1 MKFSF
6 SWLKD
11 YLDTDLSA
19 DEVGDVLTDTGLE
32 VESLIDPRKP
42 LGQLSVGEILRVEK
56 HPNAD
61 KLKVCEVNSSI
72 GILNIVCGAPN
83 VKRGMKVVVAKPG
96 DFIPGLN
103 VNLKASKIRD
113 VKSEGMMC
121 SERELE
127 ISDEHEGII
136 ELPSETEVGTLFSD
150 LVGDE
155 KTVFEIAITPNRPD
169 ALGIYG
175 IARDL
180 SASGV
185 GNLRIVE
192 TPNIEGSFKTHL
204 TIDLESE
211 VSSKECPFFLGR
223 HFRGV
228 ENGESPDWLKKR
240 LIGIGL
246 NPISALV
253 DITNYLTFD
262 RGRPLHVFDADKL
275 SGGLTVRKS
284 VKGETFHALDDK
296 IYELT
301 EGMIVITDE
310 KEIVSLGGI
319 IGGMKSA
326 VSDKTKNV
334 LLEAAYFDPISIAS
348 TGRKLQINSDARY
361 RFERGVDPS
370 FTLPGSHVATKMIL
384 DLCGGQVSDTIIAGS
399 EPPFKRKIIFNPKKV
414 NQLIGIEVNNKRQIE
429 ILNSLGFLVK
439 TVGPNFEII
448 VPSWRPDIYGE
459 VDIIEE
465 VARINSLANLP
476 SIPMARKE
484 GVSKPLLTDTQS
496 RQNLARRVCA
506 SLGYIECLSYS
517 FIDKKSVEQFSN
529 NSSNEITLINPI
541 SSEMTHMRQ
550 SLIPGLLKIVEKN
563 HAKGM
568 KNLAIFEQG
577 YCFESNQVGDE
588 TYQISAVLLGS
599 KTSVNL
605 YKEIRSFDI
614 FDIKRDLF
622 KLLSYLN
629 LKVDNIKLERDTP
642 KFLHPKRSAKMLL
655 GSKLVAI
662 FGEVNPLIAK
672 NYPNRERIN
681 CFTLYLDNIP
691 FPKKRKITRDALIL
705 NNLQPIERD
714 FSFLIDEKTE
724 YGAIKRAIISLKNP
738 LIDKINIVD
747 VFQGEMEREE
757 RKKSLSIRVKFQPL
771 EKTLNDAE
779 IEKMCA
785 HIISEVGEKVNG
797 ILKS

>member
-11 YLDTDLSA
+11 YLETDFSA

-32 VESLIDPRKP
+32 VESLVDPRKS
-42 LGQLSVGEILRVEK
+42 LGQLSVGEILKVEK

-61 KLKVCEVNSSI
+61 KLKVCEVKSSI

-83 VKRGMKVVVAKPG
+83 VKSGMKVVVAKPG

-180 SASGV
+180 AASGIGKLLV
-185 GNLRIVE
+185 CE

-211 VSSKECPFFLGR
+211 VSSKECPFFVGR

-228 ENGESPDWLKKR
+228 ENGESPHWLKKR
-240 LIGIGL
+240 LISIGL

-301 EGMIVITDE
+301 EGMTVITDE

-399 EPPFKRKIIFNPKKV
+399 EPPFKREIIFNPKKV
-414 NQLIGIEVNNKRQIE
+414 NQLIGIEVDNQRQIE
-429 ILNSLGFLVK
+429 ILKSLGFSVK
-439 TVGPNFEII
+439 TVGRNFEII
-448 VPSWRPDIYGE
+448 VPAWRPDIYGE

-476 SIPMARKE
+476 SIPIARKE
-484 GVSKPLLTDTQS
+484 GVLKPLLTDTQS

-529 NSSNEITLINPI
+529 NTSNEITLINPI

-550 SLIPGLLKIVEKN
+550 SLLPGLLKIVEKN

-599 KTSVNL
+599 KSNFNL
-605 YKEIRSFDI
+605 YKEIRPFDI

-629 LKVDNIKLERDTP
+629 LKVDNLKLERDTP
-642 KFLHPKRSAKMLL
+642 EFLHPKRSAKVLL
-655 GSKLVAI
+655 GNKLVAI

-672 NYPNRERIN
+672 NYSIRERIN

-691 FPKKRKITRDALIL
+691 FPKKKKITRDALIF

-724 YGAIKRAIISLKNP
+724 YGAIKRAIVSLKNP

-785 HIISEVGEKVNG
+785 NIISEVGEKVSG
-797 ILKS
+797 MLKS

>member
-11 YLDTDLSA
+11 YLETDLSA

-32 VESLIDPRKP
+32 VESLVDPRKP
-42 LGQLSVGEILRVEK
+42 LGQLSVGEILKVEK

-61 KLKVCEVNSSI
+61 KLKVCVVNSSI

-83 VKRGMKVVVAKPG
+83 VKSGMKVVVAKPG

-185 GNLRIVE
+185 GKLRIGE
-192 TPNIEGSFKTHL
+192 APNIEGSFKTHL

-211 VSSKECPFFLGR
+211 VSSKECPFFVGR

-228 ENGESPDWLKKR
+228 ENGESPHWLKTR
-240 LIGIGL
+240 LISIGL
-246 NPISALV
+246 NPISKLV

-296 IYELT
+296 IYELN
-301 EGMIVITDE
+301 EGMTVITDE

-326 VSDKTKNV
+326 VSDETKNV
-334 LLEAAYFDPISIAS
+334 LLESAYFDPISIAS

-399 EPPFKRKIIFNPKKV
+399 EPSFKREIIFNPKKV
-414 NQLIGIEVNNKRQIE
+414 NQLIGIEVNNQRQVE
-429 ILNSLGFLVK
+429 ILNSLGFSVQ
-439 TVGPNFEII
+439 TVGRNFQI
-448 VPSWRPDIYGE
+448 VVPAWRPDIYGE

-484 GVSKPLLTDTQS
+484 GVLKPLLTDTQS

-517 FIDKKSVEQFSN
+517 FIDKKSVEQFSHDA
-529 NSSNEITLINPI
+529 SNEIMLINPI

-550 SLIPGLLKIVEKN
+550 SLLPGLLKIVEKN
-563 HAKGM
+563 NAKGI

-599 KTSVNL
+599 KSNFNL
-605 YKEIRSFDI
+605 YKEIRPFDI

-622 KLLSYLN
+622 KLLDYLN
-629 LKVDNIKLERDTP
+629 LKVDNLKLERDTP
-642 KFLHPKRSAKMLL
+642 DFLHPKRSAKVLL
-655 GSKLVAI
+655 GNKLVAI

-672 NYPNRERIN
+672 NYSIRERIN
-681 CFTLYLDNIP
+681 CFTLYLDDIP
-691 FPKKRKITRDALIL
+691 FPKKKKITRDALIL

-724 YGAIKRAIISLKNP
+724 YG
-738 LIDKINIVD
+738 
-747 VFQGEMEREE
+747 E
-757 RKKSLSIRVKFQPL
+757 
-771 EKTLNDAE
+771 
-779 IEKMCA
+779 
-785 HIISEVGEKVNG
+785 
-797 ILKS
+797 